1 MWNKIRNN
9 FKSIFQQKLLSSDN
23 IFVMADNTAIAFLY
37 VCKGGVEITEVL
49 SRTFLAEISWKQRI
63 S

>member
-37 VCKGGVEITEVL
+37 VCKGVEITEIL